1 MYSPQVR
8 LESVHFNPNQ
18 LIEFRCL
25 AHVVGFFLKK
35 TSEIME
41 VVGADLKLDQG

>member
-1 MYSPQVR
+1 MYSPQVG

-25 AHVVGFFLKK
+25 AHIGFFLKK
-35 TSEIME
+35 NSGIME